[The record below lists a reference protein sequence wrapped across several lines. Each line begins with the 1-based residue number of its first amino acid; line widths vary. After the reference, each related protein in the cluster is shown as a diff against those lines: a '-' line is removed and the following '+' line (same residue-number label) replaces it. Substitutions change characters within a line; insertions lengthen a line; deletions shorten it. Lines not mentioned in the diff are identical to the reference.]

1 VETLRKR
8 LEVVRGENQQL
19 EDMLHEAEQRSSAEQ
34 ASIAKLTA
42 DLTALQRE
50 QEGLVSAAAANAAAQ
65 DAHIGRLQ
73 AELESSSRQV
83 AALQEQLQAVQEQ
96 HAQALSSKDSMEGG
110 ALEGEAQLWRHA
122 SQAGY
127 LLQAA
132 TSTQVLAGFHAGWQ
146 AAMSVLSTQLCL
158 THVLCCCLVCPA
170 ALRAEVAMYESQ
182 LEAERRAHAT
192 TKAAAATRERNLE
205 EQLGSSR

>member
-50 QEGLVSAAAANAAAQ
+50 QEGLVSSAAANAAAQ

-83 AALQEQLQAVQEQ
+83 AALQEQLQAAQEQ

-122 SQAGY
+122 LQGQC

-132 TSTQVLAGFHAGWQ
+132 TFTQVLAGSHVRWQ
-146 AAMSVLSTQLCL
+146 AATLVLS
-158 THVLCCCLVCPA
+158 
-170 ALRAEVAMYESQ
+170 
-182 LEAERRAHAT
+182 
-192 TKAAAATRERNLE
+192 
-205 EQLGSSR
+205 